1 VATVTAFRGRGY
13 CERMD
18 VVPAVFGA
26 AAGLAGLL
34 LVFLGVSISA
44 FQSFA
49 GDVPAAA
56 TARFR
61 VVTALWWAAAMTW
74 WELSTRIGGVLWL
87 VFLDLADH
95 AVQVAQDL
103 LVHLDYAGVPI
114 AGGDVDEG
122 ERAVPLLA

>member
-1 VATVTAFRGRGY
+1 V
-13 CERMD
+13 E

-49 GDVPAAA
+49 GDVPGAV

-61 VVTALWWAAAMTW
+61 RAAALILGSFLLGLVDVAVSFSWLLTPARGLRDVSVVLFAVELAATATAAAVTARA
-74 WELSTRIGGVLWL
+74 VLW
-87 VFLDLADH
+87 
-95 AVQVAQDL
+95 
-103 LVHLDYAGVPI
+103 
-114 AGGDVDEG
+114 
-122 ERAVPLLA
+122 R